1 MVSKPLRVPGGPVA
15 AEFCQRQV
23 RRDSPGRVRAW
34 PSGRVVRDHR
44 PRAGRRGPGG
54 HRCPAA
60 AAATAPRAR
69 RHVLRAGP
77 SPSSSDP
84 PARRY
89 GPSSGRDWAAC
100 PWPTHAPR
108 RRLDIWTH
116 RCPCWPTPTT
126 THSTSFRPSR
136 TPGPASYRAPP
147 ANGARP
153 CDADSHPADDLLP
166 LYHRRRQAE
175 TRYFSLKSTILDG
188 RVLRSSSVPGLE

>member
-1 MVSKPLRVPGGPVA
+1 MPQNSVS
-15 AEFCQRQV
+15 V
-23 RRDSPGRVRAW
+23 R
-34 PSGRVVRDHR
+34 SG
-44 PRAGRRGPGG
+44 
-54 HRCPAA
+54 
-60 AAATAPRAR
+60 ATALDVYAPGHLAELSEIIDPELVDAVLEDTGVRQQRLRLLPAAR

-77 SPSSSDP
+77 SPSSGDP